1 MTASLPS
8 RARTPLSRQA
18 LCVWLSDEFNHE
30 TATIVSLSK
39 PGMGILNICV
49 FSGMHHRRTT
59 PIGHMYANTCLSTLA
74 MDSTMQLALQTS
86 VDTWSSFL
94 VVFPRA
100 LSSSQLVPSEGPP
113 TSFFGSRTNS
123 SAFST
128 GKCFVL
134 RWKRNTRVGDLCCT
148 SLSPPDKPKANGSS
162 RYPRPGGSW
171 HPLKV

>member
-8 RARTPLSRQA
+8 RTRTPLSRQA

-39 PGMGILNICV
+39 SGMEVLNICV

-86 VDTWSSFL
+86 VDTWSSL
-94 VVFPRA
+94 VLFPRA
-100 LSSSQLVPSEGPP
+100 LSSPHLVPSEGPP
-113 TSFFGSRTNS
+113 TSKNSQLRSSDPERTLRHSRQA
-123 SAFST
+123 SALF
-128 GKCFVL
+128 
-134 RWKRNTRVGDLCCT
+134 
-148 SLSPPDKPKANGSS
+148 
-162 RYPRPGGSW
+162 
-171 HPLKV
+171 